1 MKKTQKERNVIRQSK
16 FPILNFDSNKNA
28 KLTIQKLDGKKCQ
41 NINYGVICFDMD
53 AREEFAQKYPSKI
66 IGTSK
71 GCGISPL
78 NIYAVNFNGANI
90 ILHQGIVGAP
100 LAAVVMENLVA
111 FGCKNIIAVGGAGVL
126 KPEIAR
132 GHLIIPT
139 SAVRQEGTSYHYIA
153 PSKYI
158 KCPPQVVKNMCKY
171 LKEKGLPFVCGRT
184 WTTDA
189 IFRETQDLID
199 LRTKEGCICVEME
212 NATFAAVAQFYNI
225 KFGQI
230 LYGGDS
236 LCGNVWDKRDWANED
251 IKKRT
256 HFELLKLAMEMVT
269 KI

>member
-1 MKKTQKERNVIRQSK
+1 MIRKSK
-16 FPILNFDSNKNA
+16 FPILNFDSNKTA
-28 KLTIQKLDGKKCQ
+28 KLTVQKLNGKGVQ
-41 NINYGVICFDMD
+41 NINHGVICFDME
-53 AREEFAQKYPSKI
+53 AREEFAKKYPSKI
-66 IGTSK
+66 IGMSK
-71 GCGISPL
+71 GCGIAPL
-78 NIYAVNFNGANI
+78 NIYAVNFNGTNI

-100 LAAVVMENLVA
+100 LAAAVMEDLAA
-111 FGCKNIIAVGGAGVL
+111 FGCKNVIAVGGAGVL

-132 GHLIIPT
+132 GHLIVPT
-139 SAVRQEGTSYHYIA
+139 SAIRQEGTSYHYIA

-158 KCPPQVVKNMCKY
+158 KCPPKIIKKMCTY

-199 LRTKEGCICVEME
+199 LRKKEGCICVEME

-236 LCGNVWDKRDWANED
+236 LCGDVWDKRDWANED

-256 HFELLKLAMEMVT
+256 HLELLKLAMEMVT

>member
-1 MKKTQKERNVIRQSK
+1 MIRKSK
-16 FPILNFDSNKNA
+16 FPILNFDDNKKT
-28 KLTIQKLDGKKCQ
+28 KLTVQQTDGKKSQ
-41 NINYGVICFDMD
+41 GIDYGVICFDIESCERL
-53 AREEFAQKYPSKI
+53 AREYPSRV
-66 IGTSK
+66 IGVFK
-71 GCGISPL
+71 GCGIQPL
-78 NIYAVNFNGANI
+78 NIYVVNFNGTEI
-90 ILHQGIVGAP
+90 ILHPGVVGGP
-100 LAAVVMENLVA
+100 LAAAAMEGLA
-111 FGCKNIIAVGGAGVL
+111 TFSCKKVIAAGGAGVL

-139 SAVRQEGTSYHYIA
+139 SAVRQEGTSYHYVA

-158 KCPPQVVKNMCKY
+158 NCPQTVVKNMCEY
-171 LKEKGLPFVCGRT
+171 LKTKGLPFVCGKT

-236 LCGNVWDKRDWANED
+236 LCGDVWDKRDWPNED
-251 IKKRT
+251 VKKRT

-269 KI
+269 RI